1 MHTGGNDGRYHATMR
16 QCRALE
22 RRVAA
27 LRGELL
33 WLADGEGDRQRV
45 ERALGGLREQ
55 LRLAGALAD
64 EFDGARGGA
73 RDAA

>member
-1 MHTGGNDGRYHATMR
+1 MQIGGIDGRYDATMR

-33 WLADGEGDRQRV
+33 WMVEGEGDRQRV
-45 ERALGGLREQ
+45 QRALGGLREQ
-55 LRLAGALAD
+55 VRLAEALAD
-64 EFDGARGGA
+64 DFDDA

>member
-1 MHTGGNDGRYHATMR
+1 MQMQTSGNDNRYDATMR

-33 WLADGEGDRQRV
+33 WMVEGEGDRQRV
-45 ERALGGLREQ
+45 QRALGGLREQ
-55 LRLAGALAD
+55 VRLAELLAD
-64 EFDGARGGA
+64 GFEDARS
-73 RDAA
+73 AA

>member
-1 MHTGGNDGRYHATMR
+1 MQMQIGGNDTRFDATMR

-33 WLADGEGDRQRV
+33 WMAEGEGDRQRV
-45 ERALGGLREQ
+45 QRALGGLREQ
-55 LRLAGALAD
+55 VRLAEALAD
-64 EFDGARGGA
+64 DFEDARN
-73 RDAA
+73 AA

>member
-1 MHTGGNDGRYHATMR
+1 MQMQIGGNDTRYEAAMR

-33 WLADGEGDRQRV
+33 WMVEGEGDRQRV
-45 ERALGGLREQ
+45 QRALGGLREQ
-55 LRLAGALAD
+55 LRLAEALAND
-64 EFDGARGGA
+64 FENTRN
-73 RDAA
+73 AA

>member
-1 MHTGGNDGRYHATMR
+1 MQIGGIEGRYDATMR

-33 WLADGEGDRQRV
+33 WMADGEGDRQRV

-64 EFDGARGGA
+64 EFDGAR
-73 RDAA
+73 DAA

>member
-1 MHTGGNDGRYHATMR
+1 MHIGENLMRYEATMR

-33 WLADGEGDRQRV
+33 WMVEGEGDRQRV
-45 ERALGGLREQ
+45 QRALGGLREQ
-55 LRLAGALAD
+55 LRLAEALAD
-64 EFDGARGGA
+64 DFEDARN
-73 RDAA
+73 AA